1 MVKITITDGE
11 VTNEME
17 GKAVVAFIVQ
27 PERGSEHPDAG
38 SMLMG
43 SGKPLDILK
52 HSTTCLGSLLNCLI
66 RDETEKLVVSGLMVS
81 WFRDAVLGTGMTVDI
96 QEKTVKKSDQE
107 E

>member
-17 GKAVVAFIVQ
+17 GKAVMAFIVQ
-27 PERGSEHPDAG
+27 PERGSEHPDTG

-52 HSTTCLGSLLNCLI
+52 YSTTCLGSVLSYLI
-66 RDETEKLVVSGLMVS
+66 QDETEKLVVSGLMVS
-81 WFRDAVLGTGMTVDI
+81 WFRDAVLGNDMRVDI
-96 QEKTVKKSDQE
+96 QENTVKKSDQE